1 MNIRFLI
8 SVILLQFC
16 IGASAQFVTEKSIDE
31 NEEEIKDQKMHIQV
45 IDAASKSAATA
56 DLRIE
61 GISRKELILKA
72 VSDTV
77 LPIRTY
83 RLLNISCV
91 KQGYMYFAK
100 KFWPEEK
107 HVHEEKI
114 MLLPLKVGLKT
125 DVQAITFIGDETQVY
140 SKSMW
145 ALDELLEFMKLNPT
159 VQLAIIG
166 HVNGPDKEM
175 SAAFYK
181 KASLKR
187 AEAVVNYL
195 ISKGIDKSR
204 LEARGQG
211 NTQMLY
217 PKPIADWQ
225 SEANRRI
232 EIEVIGL

>member
-1 MNIRFLI
+1 MNFRLFL
-8 SVILLQFC
+8 SLLFLQLC
-16 IGASAQFVTEKSIDE
+16 LGASAQFVTEKAIDE
-31 NEEEIKDQKMHIQV
+31 KEEEIKDQKMHIQV
-45 IDAASKSAATA
+45 FDAASKSLATA

-61 GISRKELILKA
+61 GINRKELILKA
-72 VSDTV
+72 VSDTT

-83 RLLNISCV
+83 RLLNISCI
-91 KQGYMYFAK
+91 KEGYMYYAR
-100 KFWPEEK
+100 KFWPDEK
-107 HVHEEKI
+107 HIHEEKI
-114 MLLPLKVGLKT
+114 VLQPLKIGLKT

-140 SKSMW
+140 SKSVW

-181 KASLKR
+181 KASHKR

-195 ISKGIDKSR
+195 ISKGIYKSR
-204 LEARGQG
+204 LEARGAG